1 MSEQGGQPRKPPP
14 AVRAPEVDL
23 GQQIAA
29 QEAGSKPGPMHKK
42 IEPLVGDWQTS
53 VTRIAPDGSE
63 VPGGS
68 GVTRITQL
76 FEGRYQRWD
85 SVIEIGG
92 RSEETTGYLGYDRNG
107 QEYQLCMVTSFS
119 SGMGIYRGLG
129 DLSKE
134 GIVFVFEQI
143 DPRTGAHVRSRNRLK
158 LLAPD
163 HFVIEDVD
171 EELVA
176 HARSHYRRVTAAP
189 K

>member
-1 MSEQGGQPRKPPP
+1 
-14 AVRAPEVDL
+14 
-23 GQQIAA
+23 
-29 QEAGSKPGPMHKK
+29 
-42 IEPLVGDWQTS
+42 
-53 VTRIAPDGSE
+53 VTRIGPDGSE
-63 VPGGS
+63 VPGGG

-92 RSEETTGYLGYDRNG
+92 RKEETTGYLGYDRNA
-107 QEYQLCMVTSFS
+107 QEYQLSMITSFS
-119 SGMGIYRGLG
+119 SGMGIYRGQG

-143 DPRTGAHVRSRNRLK
+143 DPRTGTHVRSRNRLK

-176 HARSHYRRVTAAP
+176 HARSHYRRVVAAP